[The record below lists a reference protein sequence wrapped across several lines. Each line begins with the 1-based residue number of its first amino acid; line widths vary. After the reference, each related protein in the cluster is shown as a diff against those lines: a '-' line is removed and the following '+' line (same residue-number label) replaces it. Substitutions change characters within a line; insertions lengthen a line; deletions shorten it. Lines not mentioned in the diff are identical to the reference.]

1 MHSAYSDGYAAG
13 LAKGDEI
20 GTLEGLVMG
29 RDKGFEIWEE
39 LGYYAG
45 MSHLYERAIK
55 SEQHSGRPSRKTQKQ
70 LQNLAHLE
78 SLLKAMPRSNDA
90 SRNDDSLP
98 AGDDNNLEKVLER
111 IRARYKLVCASLGIP
126 PRARGGEAA
135 EQRDPKPLQKV
146 SLSNLTY

>member
-1 MHSAYSDGYAAG
+1 MRVGVAPVLMHSAYSDGYAAG

-55 SEQHSGRPSRKTQKQ
+55 SEQHSGRPSRKMQK
-70 LQNLAHLE
+70 HE
-78 SLLKAMPRSNDA
+78 R
-90 SRNDDSLP
+90 SRNSSVLP
-98 AGDDNNLEKVLER
+98 TCKREVYICLR
-111 IRARYKLVCASLGIP
+111 RYLRNEPVK
-126 PRARGGEAA
+126 
-135 EQRDPKPLQKV
+135 
-146 SLSNLTY
+146 T